1 MKFKNLLNL
10 SNRGNTVQR
19 GKTETHSFETF
30 LVHINVAFYLASHSL
45 DFKGQT
51 TIDFGP
57 YSYAYGP
64 YSMYFQNS
72 ELNVKLT
79 TFPSVSKDCEGQM
92 QPQKLL
98 SLSRTMTNL
107 FILNLSALHEKE
119 GENRR

>member
-1 MKFKNLLNL
+1 
-10 SNRGNTVQR
+10 
-19 GKTETHSFETF
+19 
-30 LVHINVAFYLASHSL
+30 
-45 DFKGQT
+45 
-51 TIDFGP
+51 
-57 YSYAYGP
+57 
-64 YSMYFQNS
+64 MYFQNS

-79 TFPSVSKDCEGQM
+79 TFLSASKDCEGQM